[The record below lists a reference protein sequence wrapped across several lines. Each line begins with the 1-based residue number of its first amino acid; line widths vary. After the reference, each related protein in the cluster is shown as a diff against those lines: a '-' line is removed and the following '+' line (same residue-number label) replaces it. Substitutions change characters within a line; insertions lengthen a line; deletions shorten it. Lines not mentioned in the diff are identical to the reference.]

1 VQVSDDDHAGD
12 GPADPGDPSDPADPG
27 DPGDTGDPGD
37 PGDSGD
43 PWAAQQEALGAFLR
57 SQRRLARLSLRDMAE
72 RTKVSNAYLSQLER
86 GLHAP
91 SVRVLRSIGKAL
103 DLSAEAMLA
112 QAGLM
117 EDEPDRGA
125 GEPRPDKPAGPRQPS
140 TEAAIR
146 ADPNLSDDQKDALL
160 SVYRSYLAS
169 NRGA

>member
-1 VQVSDDDHAGD
+1 MQHTVYVTD
-12 GPADPGDPSDPADPG
+12 
-27 DPGDTGDPGD
+27 
-37 PGDSGD
+37 D
-43 PWAAQQEALGAFLR
+43 PWAAQQEAFGAFLR
-57 SQRRLARLSLRDMAE
+57 SQRRLAKLSLRDMAE

-103 DLSAEAMLA
+103 DLSAEAMLT

-117 EDEPDRGA
+117 EDD
-125 GEPRPDKPAGPRQPS
+125 PAGDVADEQPPT

-146 ADPNLSDDQKDALL
+146 RDPKLSDDQKDALL
-160 SVYRSYLAS
+160 SVYRSYLAN